1 MVEPDALLAN
11 VKDTGPAGEHAPEP
25 VREHPAVARYLIAAP
40 SQPGR
45 IPANHIVLGD
55 AIEVLAGLPDDSVGL
70 VHTSPPYNI
79 NRPYAS
85 GASDRSATNEY
96 VDFLGK
102 AIDHLKRVVRPGGS
116 VFWQTGY
123 TKDDVEPRG
132 IVPIDMLSYDLFRSG
147 EAPFVLWDRIIW
159 RYWGGH
165 AFTRKFTNKHET
177 ILWFVKQG
185 AEPAFLVDEVR
196 ERSKEYDK
204 RNNFWGRNPGN
215 VWEVDRVAFGSTDQ
229 TSHVAVF
236 PEELTERI
244 VRACSVPGEL
254 VLDPFAGSGTV
265 PKVAHGLGRP
275 WLGIEISPLYAAEA
289 SLRIG
294 FQQPSE
300 ADSLAS
306 GLVKHIAFKDKPGT
320 LPLAEAGR
328 TLSAWAARCP
338 VGQLRES
345 LTADIASVFGDKNGR
360 NAAKSAVQAE
370 YDDMIARPSDDP
382 VVLADRLLGQSYK
395 LRQRF
400 NGVKRYQSALT
411 ALEALA
417 AGIAGSD
424 GARYVARIASQE
436 PSSFR
441 VTGDLLAFVAPKRSI
456 GAAAGRVRPSGAAPA
471 DGEESFQSRLS
482 L

>member
-1 MVEPDALLAN
+1 M
-11 VKDTGPAGEHAPEP
+11 GPAVEHTPEP
-25 VREHPAVARYLIAAP
+25 AREHPAVAQYLIAP
-40 SQPGR
+40 PMQPGG
-45 IPANHIVLGD
+45 IPVNRIVLGD

-85 GASDRSATNEY
+85 SASDRNAANEY
-96 VDFLGK
+96 VNFLGQ

-123 TKDDVEPRG
+123 TKDETEPRG
-132 IVPIDMLSYDLFRSG
+132 IIPIDMLSYDIFRSG
-147 EAPFVLWDRIIW
+147 ETPFMLWDRIIW

-177 ILWFVKQG
+177 ILWFVKPG
-185 AEPAFLVDEVR
+185 ADPTFLVDEVR

-215 VWEVDRVAFGSTDQ
+215 VWEVDRVAFGSTEQ
-229 TSHVAVF
+229 TSHIAVF

-289 SLRIG
+289 SMRIG

-300 ADSLAS
+300 PDSLAS
-306 GLVKHIAFKDKPGT
+306 GLVKHIVFKDQPGA
-320 LPLAEAGR
+320 LPLAETAR
-328 TLSAWAARCP
+328 ALSAWMSRHSF
-338 VGQLRES
+338 GHLRES
-345 LTADIASVFGDKNGR
+345 LAADIASVFGDKNGR
-360 NAAKSAVQAE
+360 NAVKPGVWAE
-370 YDDMIARPSDDP
+370 YDGMIARSHDNP
-382 VVLADRLLGQSYK
+382 VVLADRLLARSYK

-400 NGVKRYQSALT
+400 NGVRRYQSALT

-417 AGIAGSD
+417 ANLAGSD
-424 GARYVARIASQE
+424 AAGYVARIASQE

-441 VTGDLLAFVAPKRSI
+441 MTGEDLALVAPKRSTV
-456 GAAAGRVRPSGAAPA
+456 AAAGRARPSGTDQA
-471 DGEESFQSRLS
+471 DGEETFQRRLA

>member
-1 MVEPDALLAN
+1 MGEPDALLAGIG
-11 VKDTGPAGEHAPEP
+11 DAGPAVGRAPEP
-25 VREHPAVARYLIAAP
+25 AREHPAVARYLIAAP
-40 SQPGR
+40 AQPGPV
-45 IPANHIVLGD
+45 PANRIVLGD

-85 GASDRSATNEY
+85 SASDRNAASEY
-96 VDFLGK
+96 ADFLGR
-102 AIDHLKRVVRPGGS
+102 AIAQIRRVVRPGGS

-123 TKDDVEPRG
+123 TKDEAEPRG
-132 IVPIDMLSYDLFRSG
+132 IVPIDMLSYDIFRSG
-147 EAPFVLWDRIIW
+147 EAPFLLWDRIIW

-177 ILWFVKQG
+177 ILWFVKPG
-185 AEPAFLVDEVR
+185 ADPAFLVDEVR

-215 VWEVDRVAFGSTDQ
+215 VWEVDRVAFGSAEQ

-244 VRACSVPGEL
+244 VRACSAPGDL

-289 SLRIG
+289 SVRIG

-300 ADSLAS
+300 RDSLAS
-306 GLVKHIAFKDKPGT
+306 GLVKHVAFGDKPGT

-328 TLSAWAARCP
+328 TLAAWVSRLPLDRLRAA
-338 VGQLRES
+338 
-345 LTADIASVFGDKNGR
+345 LTADIASVFGDGNGR
-360 NAAKSAVQAE
+360 NAAKPEVWAE
-370 YDDMIARPSDDP
+370 YDDAIARPSGDP
-382 VVLADRLLGQSYK
+382 VVLADRLLARSYK

-400 NGVKRYQSALT
+400 NGVRRYQSALA

-417 AGIAGSD
+417 ASLDGSD
-424 GARYVARIASQE
+424 EAGYAARIASQE

-441 VTGDLLAFVAPKRSI
+441 TAGDDLAFVAPKRSI
-456 GAAAGRVRPSGAAPA
+456 GAAVGGARPSGAAPA
-471 DGEESFQSRLS
+471 DGEETFQSRLA